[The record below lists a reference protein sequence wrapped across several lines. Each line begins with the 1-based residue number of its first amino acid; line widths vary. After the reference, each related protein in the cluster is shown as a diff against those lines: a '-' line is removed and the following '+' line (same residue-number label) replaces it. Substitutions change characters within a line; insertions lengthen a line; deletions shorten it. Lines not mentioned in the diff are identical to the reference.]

1 VRGAVLAALMLTACA
16 AQDIPAPH
24 TELSPQF
31 NPEGMAA
38 MGDSCGASAH
48 ADLIGKPYDETQ
60 RDSLPANTRVIRHDM
75 ANTLGLTPSRTN
87 VTLDERG
94 QVAAIGC
101 Y

>member
-1 VRGAVLAALMLTACA
+1 VRSAVLAALMLTACA
-16 AQDIPAPH
+16 AQDDPAPR
-24 TELSPQF
+24 TELSPQL
-31 NPEGMAA
+31 NPDDIAA
-38 MGDSCGASAH
+38 MGDSCGASAY